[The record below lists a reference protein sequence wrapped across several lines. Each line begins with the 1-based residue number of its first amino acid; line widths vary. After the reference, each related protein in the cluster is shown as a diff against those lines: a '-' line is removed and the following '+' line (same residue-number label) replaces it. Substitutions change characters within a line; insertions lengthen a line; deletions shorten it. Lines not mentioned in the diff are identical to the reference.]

1 MSLIKQIALE
11 HNDLDLFKFACELEK
26 EADIISAITSTREA
40 LSAVKPGSTLQESVS
55 DLAKK
60 GLGKFTAMLKPS
72 PKAAV
77 EPIKRFKAYQSGI
90 GGTPIGR

>member
-11 HNDLDLFKFACELEK
+11 HDDLELYKFACELEK
-26 EADIISAITSTREA
+26 EADVISAITSTREA
-40 LSAVKPGSTLQESVS
+40 LSAVKPGSALQESVG

-60 GLGKFTAMLKPS
+60 GLGKFTAMLKPA

-77 EPIKRFKAYQSGI
+77 KSVKRFKGYQSGI
-90 GGTPIGR
+90 GALAVGR